1 MEVIQVTK
9 CVRREDLK
17 RTSDSELK
25 ETDMKCER
33 NFKRGSED
41 VFARV
46 EKIVLNYIL
55 ISEIFRKNF
64 SEFSTARYAT
74 ILKDVLE

>member
-1 MEVIQVTK
+1 MEVIRVTK

-17 RTSDSELK
+17 RTFDSELK

-55 ISEIFRKNF
+55 ISSF
-64 SEFSTARYAT
+64 
-74 ILKDVLE
+74 